1 MNSIAAA
8 KRRRAGIQPN
18 TPQVNTPQ
26 TNTSAS
32 TPQPKINL
40 LEYLTN
46 IEKRMK
52 DLESNTKPG
61 DANFDNI
68 QLEIE
73 TAEGKTQVSITDYME
88 SMDARFQIFA
98 EEIALVKDTVLKLQ
112 SYTME
117 VNQKLLHEITSGS
130 FYEKQEQMSPENREL
145 EREINRELKEEEIVA
160 NELTHENVEH
170 EEEDEK
176 LEIDTNIDISNNDIE
191 DLEIIY
197 GGKQTKKRKNNK
209 K

>member
-8 KRRRAGIQPN
+8 KRRRAGIQTN
-18 TPQVNTPQ
+18 TPQVNTAPV
-26 TNTSAS
+26 NTPA
-32 TPQPKINL
+32 PVQQPKINL
-40 LEYLTN
+40 LEYLKN
-46 IEKRMK
+46 IENRMK
-52 DLESNTKPG
+52 NLESNAKSTE
-61 DANFDNI
+61 ANFDNI

-88 SMDARFQIFA
+88 SMDARFQMFA

-130 FYEKQEQMSPENREL
+130 FYEKQQQLSPENREL
-145 EREINRELKEEEIVA
+145 EREISRELKEEEVVI
-160 NELTHENVEH
+160 ESTHENVEH
-170 EEEDEK
+170 EEVK

-191 DLEIIY
+191 DVEIIY
-197 GGKQTKKRKNNK
+197 GGKDTKKRKNNK

>member
-8 KRRRAGIQPN
+8 KRRRAGIQTNTQQIN
-18 TPQVNTPQ
+18 TPPVNTPAPAQ
-26 TNTSAS
+26 
-32 TPQPKINL
+32 QPKINL

-52 DLESNTKPG
+52 DLESNTKPS

-88 SMDARFQIFA
+88 SMDARFQMFA
-98 EEIALVKDTVLKLQ
+98 EEIALVKDTILKLQ

-130 FYEKQEQMSPENREL
+130 FYEKQQQLSPENREL
-145 EREINRELKEEEIVA
+145 EREISRELKEEEVVI
-160 NELTHENVEH
+160 ESTHENVEH
-170 EEEDEK
+170 EEVK

-191 DLEIIY
+191 DVEIIY
-197 GGKQTKKRKNNK
+197 GGKDTKKRKNNK

>member
-8 KRRRAGIQPN
+8 KRRRAGIQTN
-18 TPQVNTPQ
+18 TPQVNTPPV
-26 TNTSAS
+26 NTPA
-32 TPQPKINL
+32 PGQQPKINL

-52 DLESNTKPG
+52 DLESNVKPSE
-61 DANFDNI
+61 ANFDNI

-73 TAEGKTQVSITDYME
+73 TSEGKTQVSITDYME
-88 SMDARFQIFA
+88 SMDARFQMFA
-98 EEIALVKDTVLKLQ
+98 EEIALVKDTILKLQ

-130 FYEKQEQMSPENREL
+130 FYEKQQQLSPENREL
-145 EREINRELKEEEIVA
+145 EREISRELKEEEVVI
-160 NELTHENVEH
+160 ESTHENVEH
-170 EEEDEK
+170 EEVK

-191 DLEIIY
+191 DVEIIY
-197 GGKQTKKRKNNK
+197 GGKDTKKRKNNK

>member
-8 KRRRAGIQPN
+8 KRRRAGIQTN
-18 TPQVNTPQ
+18 TQQVNTPPV
-26 TNTSAS
+26 NTPA
-32 TPQPKINL
+32 PAQQPKINL
-40 LEYLTN
+40 LEYLKN
-46 IEKRMK
+46 IENRMK
-52 DLESNTKPG
+52 DLESNTKSS

-88 SMDARFQIFA
+88 SMDARFQMFA

-130 FYEKQEQMSPENREL
+130 FYEKQQQLSPENREL
-145 EREINRELKEEEIVA
+145 EREISRELKEEEVVI
-160 NELTHENVEH
+160 ESTHENVEH
-170 EEEDEK
+170 EEVK

-191 DLEIIY
+191 DVEIIY
-197 GGKQTKKRKNNK
+197 GGKDTKKRKNNK

>member
-8 KRRRAGIQPN
+8 KRRRAGIQTN
-18 TPQVNTPQ
+18 TPQVNTAPV
-26 TNTSAS
+26 NTPA
-32 TPQPKINL
+32 PVQQPKINL
-40 LEYLTN
+40 LEYLKN
-46 IEKRMK
+46 IENRMK
-52 DLESNTKPG
+52 NLESNAKSTE
-61 DANFDNI
+61 ANFDNI

-88 SMDARFQIFA
+88 SMDARFQMFA
-98 EEIALVKDTVLKLQ
+98 EEIALVKDTILKLQ

-130 FYEKQEQMSPENREL
+130 FYEKQQQLSPENREL
-145 EREINRELKEEEIVA
+145 EREISRELKEEVV
-160 NELTHENVEH
+160 NESTHENVEH
-170 EEEDEK
+170 EEVK

-191 DLEIIY
+191 DVEIIY
-197 GGKQTKKRKNNK
+197 GGKDTNKRKNNK

>member
-8 KRRRAGIQPN
+8 KRRRAGIQTN
-18 TPQVNTPQ
+18 TPQVNTAPV
-26 TNTSAS
+26 NTPA
-32 TPQPKINL
+32 PVQQPKINL

-52 DLESNTKPG
+52 DLESNVKPSE
-61 DANFDNI
+61 ANFDNI

-88 SMDARFQIFA
+88 SMDARFQMFA

-130 FYEKQEQMSPENREL
+130 FYEKQQQLSPENREL
-145 EREINRELKEEEIVA
+145 EREISRELKEEVV
-160 NELTHENVEH
+160 NESTHENVEH
-170 EEEDEK
+170 EEVK

-191 DLEIIY
+191 DVEIIY
-197 GGKQTKKRKNNK
+197 GGKDTKKRKNNK

>member
-8 KRRRAGIQPN
+8 KRRRAGIQTN
-18 TPQVNTPQ
+18 TPQVNTPPV
-26 TNTSAS
+26 NTPA
-32 TPQPKINL
+32 PGQQPKINL

-52 DLESNTKPG
+52 DLESNVKPSE
-61 DANFDNI
+61 ANFDNI

-73 TAEGKTQVSITDYME
+73 TGEGKTQVSITDYME
-88 SMDARFQIFA
+88 SMDARFQMFA
-98 EEIALVKDTVLKLQ
+98 EEIALVKDTILKLQ

-130 FYEKQEQMSPENREL
+130 FYEKQQQLSPENREL
-145 EREINRELKEEEIVA
+145 EREISRELKEEEVVI
-160 NELTHENVEH
+160 ESTHENVEH
-170 EEEDEK
+170 EEVK

-191 DLEIIY
+191 DVEIIY

>member
-18 TPQVNTPQ
+18 TPQVNMPPQ

-88 SMDARFQIFA
+88 SMDARFQMFA

-145 EREINRELKEEEIVA
+145 EREINRELKEEEVV

-170 EEEDEK
+170 EEDEK

-191 DLEIIY
+191 DVEIIY
-197 GGKQTKKRKNNK
+197 GGKQKKRKNNK

>member
-8 KRRRAGIQPN
+8 KRRRAGIQTN
-18 TPQVNTPQ
+18 TQQVNTPPV
-26 TNTSAS
+26 NTPA
-32 TPQPKINL
+32 PAQQPKINL
-40 LEYLTN
+40 LEYLKN
-46 IEKRMK
+46 IENRMK
-52 DLESNTKPG
+52 DLESNTKPSE
-61 DANFDNI
+61 ANFDNI

-88 SMDARFQIFA
+88 SMDARFQMFA

-130 FYEKQEQMSPENREL
+130 FYEKQQQLSPENREL
-145 EREINRELKEEEIVA
+145 EREISRELKEEEVVI
-160 NELTHENVEH
+160 ESTHENVEH
-170 EEEDEK
+170 EEVK

-191 DLEIIY
+191 DVEIIY
-197 GGKQTKKRKNNK
+197 GGKDTKKRKNNK

>member
-18 TPQVNTPQ
+18 TPPVNTAPVNTPAPAQ
-26 TNTSAS
+26 
-32 TPQPKINL
+32 QPKINL

-52 DLESNTKPG
+52 DLESNTKPS

-88 SMDARFQIFA
+88 SMDARFQMFA

-130 FYEKQEQMSPENREL
+130 FYEKQQQLSPENREL
-145 EREINRELKEEEIVA
+145 EREISRELKQEEVV

-191 DLEIIY
+191 DVEIIY

>member
-1 MNSIAAA
+1 MNSLAAA

-18 TPQVNTPQ
+18 TPQVNTPPV
-26 TNTSAS
+26 NTPA
-32 TPQPKINL
+32 PAQQPKINL
-40 LEYLTN
+40 LEYLKN
-46 IEKRMK
+46 IENRMK
-52 DLESNTKPG
+52 DLESNAKPSE
-61 DANFDNI
+61 ANFDNI

-88 SMDARFQIFA
+88 SMDARFQMFA

-130 FYEKQEQMSPENREL
+130 FYEKQQQLSPENREL
-145 EREINRELKEEEIVA
+145 ERQISRELKEEEVV

-191 DLEIIY
+191 DVEIIY

>member
-8 KRRRAGIQPN
+8 KRRRAGIQTN
-18 TPQVNTPQ
+18 TQQVNTPPV
-26 TNTSAS
+26 NTPA
-32 TPQPKINL
+32 PAQQPKINL
-40 LEYLTN
+40 LEYLKN
-46 IEKRMK
+46 IENRMK
-52 DLESNTKPG
+52 ELESNTKSS

-88 SMDARFQIFA
+88 SMDARFQMFA

-130 FYEKQEQMSPENREL
+130 FM
-145 EREINRELKEEEIVA
+145 
-160 NELTHENVEH
+160 
-170 EEEDEK
+170 
-176 LEIDTNIDISNNDIE
+176 
-191 DLEIIY
+191 
-197 GGKQTKKRKNNK
+197 KNNNN
-209 K
+209 